1 MDRYAFDTMKNG
13 YNRYQVEDYI
23 QTQKLQMESLQKKLE
38 KANLLKEELTRE
50 YQELETRY
58 RDVSEN
64 LEVKEK
70 AADEMTRMAMKE
82 ANMIVDT
89 AHRNADAIVK
99 ESLMMARGILMEV
112 ARLGD
117 EANDLKGSMR
127 KELQKITQALDDFE
141 TPEIPDLDLL
151 KKENAEV
158 DFFDPY
164 IPEYRYFGKTYK
176 GIEKIDPMILGE
188 YDLIVIA
195 TAHKSYD
202 LEMIQKSSK
211 AIFDSRNAMKD
222 IADKSNI
229 ELL

>member
-99 ESLMMARGILMEV
+99 ESLLMARGILLEV

-151 KKENAEV
+151 KKE
-158 DFFDPY
+158 
-164 IPEYRYFGKTYK
+164 I
-176 GIEKIDPMILGE
+176 
-188 YDLIVIA
+188 
-195 TAHKSYD
+195 
-202 LEMIQKSSK
+202 
-211 AIFDSRNAMKD
+211 
-222 IADKSNI
+222 
-229 ELL
+229 

>member
-127 KELQKITQALDDFE
+127 KELQKITQALDDYRE
-141 TPEIPDLDLL
+141 SPALKLIDLL
-151 KKENAEV
+151 KKE
-158 DFFDPY
+158 
-164 IPEYRYFGKTYK
+164 I
-176 GIEKIDPMILGE
+176 
-188 YDLIVIA
+188 
-195 TAHKSYD
+195 
-202 LEMIQKSSK
+202 
-211 AIFDSRNAMKD
+211 
-222 IADKSNI
+222 
-229 ELL
+229 

>member
-64 LEVKEK
+64 LEFKEK
-70 AADEMTRMAMKE
+70 AADEMTRMAMQE

-141 TPEIPDLDLL
+141 APEIPDLDLL
-151 KKENAEV
+151 KKE
-158 DFFDPY
+158 
-164 IPEYRYFGKTYK
+164 I
-176 GIEKIDPMILGE
+176 
-188 YDLIVIA
+188 
-195 TAHKSYD
+195 
-202 LEMIQKSSK
+202 
-211 AIFDSRNAMKD
+211 
-222 IADKSNI
+222 
-229 ELL
+229 

>member
-1 MDRYAFDTMKNG
+1 MDRFAFDTMKNG

-50 YQELETRY
+50 YQELESRY

-99 ESLMMARGILMEV
+99 EALMMARGILMEV

-151 KKENAEV
+151 KKE
-158 DFFDPY
+158 
-164 IPEYRYFGKTYK
+164 I
-176 GIEKIDPMILGE
+176 
-188 YDLIVIA
+188 
-195 TAHKSYD
+195 
-202 LEMIQKSSK
+202 
-211 AIFDSRNAMKD
+211 
-222 IADKSNI
+222 
-229 ELL
+229 

>member
-13 YNRYQVEDYI
+13 YNRYQVEDFI

-38 KANLLKEELTRE
+38 KANLLKEEITRE

-141 TPEIPDLDLL
+141 APEIPDLDLL
-151 KKENAEV
+151 KKE
-158 DFFDPY
+158 
-164 IPEYRYFGKTYK
+164 I
-176 GIEKIDPMILGE
+176 
-188 YDLIVIA
+188 
-195 TAHKSYD
+195 
-202 LEMIQKSSK
+202 
-211 AIFDSRNAMKD
+211 
-222 IADKSNI
+222 
-229 ELL
+229 

>member
-117 EANDLKGSMR
+117 EVNDLKGSMR

-151 KKENAEV
+151 KKE
-158 DFFDPY
+158 
-164 IPEYRYFGKTYK
+164 I
-176 GIEKIDPMILGE
+176 
-188 YDLIVIA
+188 
-195 TAHKSYD
+195 
-202 LEMIQKSSK
+202 
-211 AIFDSRNAMKD
+211 
-222 IADKSNI
+222 
-229 ELL
+229 

>member
-50 YQELETRY
+50 YQELESRY

-99 ESLMMARGILMEV
+99 EALMMARGILMEV

-141 TPEIPDLDLL
+141 TPEIPNLDLL
-151 KKENAEV
+151 KKE
-158 DFFDPY
+158 
-164 IPEYRYFGKTYK
+164 I
-176 GIEKIDPMILGE
+176 
-188 YDLIVIA
+188 
-195 TAHKSYD
+195 
-202 LEMIQKSSK
+202 
-211 AIFDSRNAMKD
+211 
-222 IADKSNI
+222 
-229 ELL
+229 

>member
-141 TPEIPDLDLL
+141 APEIPDLDLL
-151 KKENAEV
+151 KKE
-158 DFFDPY
+158 
-164 IPEYRYFGKTYK
+164 I
-176 GIEKIDPMILGE
+176 
-188 YDLIVIA
+188 
-195 TAHKSYD
+195 
-202 LEMIQKSSK
+202 
-211 AIFDSRNAMKD
+211 
-222 IADKSNI
+222 
-229 ELL
+229 

>member
-151 KKENAEV
+151 KKE
-158 DFFDPY
+158 
-164 IPEYRYFGKTYK
+164 I
-176 GIEKIDPMILGE
+176 
-188 YDLIVIA
+188 
-195 TAHKSYD
+195 
-202 LEMIQKSSK
+202 
-211 AIFDSRNAMKD
+211 
-222 IADKSNI
+222 
-229 ELL
+229 

>member
-127 KELQKITQALDDFE
+127 RELQKITQALDDFE
-141 TPEIPDLDLL
+141 APEIPDLDLL
-151 KKENAEV
+151 KKE
-158 DFFDPY
+158 
-164 IPEYRYFGKTYK
+164 I
-176 GIEKIDPMILGE
+176 
-188 YDLIVIA
+188 
-195 TAHKSYD
+195 
-202 LEMIQKSSK
+202 
-211 AIFDSRNAMKD
+211 
-222 IADKSNI
+222 
-229 ELL
+229 

>member
-23 QTQKLQMESLQKKLE
+23 QTQKLQMESLQKNLE

-141 TPEIPDLDLL
+141 APEIPDLDLL
-151 KKENAEV
+151 KKE
-158 DFFDPY
+158 
-164 IPEYRYFGKTYK
+164 I
-176 GIEKIDPMILGE
+176 
-188 YDLIVIA
+188 
-195 TAHKSYD
+195 
-202 LEMIQKSSK
+202 
-211 AIFDSRNAMKD
+211 
-222 IADKSNI
+222 
-229 ELL
+229 

>member
-112 ARLGD
+112 VRLGD

-151 KKENAEV
+151 KKE
-158 DFFDPY
+158 
-164 IPEYRYFGKTYK
+164 I
-176 GIEKIDPMILGE
+176 
-188 YDLIVIA
+188 
-195 TAHKSYD
+195 
-202 LEMIQKSSK
+202 
-211 AIFDSRNAMKD
+211 
-222 IADKSNI
+222 
-229 ELL
+229 

>member
-82 ANMIVDT
+82 ENMIVDT

-141 TPEIPDLDLL
+141 APEIPDLDLL
-151 KKENAEV
+151 KKE
-158 DFFDPY
+158 
-164 IPEYRYFGKTYK
+164 I
-176 GIEKIDPMILGE
+176 
-188 YDLIVIA
+188 
-195 TAHKSYD
+195 
-202 LEMIQKSSK
+202 
-211 AIFDSRNAMKD
+211 
-222 IADKSNI
+222 
-229 ELL
+229 

>member
-50 YQELETRY
+50 YQELESRY

-99 ESLMMARGILMEV
+99 EALMMARGILMEV

-151 KKENAEV
+151 K
-158 DFFDPY
+158 
-164 IPEYRYFGKTYK
+164 
-176 GIEKIDPMILGE
+176 IEI
-188 YDLIVIA
+188 
-195 TAHKSYD
+195 
-202 LEMIQKSSK
+202 
-211 AIFDSRNAMKD
+211 
-222 IADKSNI
+222 
-229 ELL
+229 

>member
-127 KELQKITQALDDFE
+127 KDLQKITQALDDFE

-151 KKENAEV
+151 KKE
-158 DFFDPY
+158 
-164 IPEYRYFGKTYK
+164 I
-176 GIEKIDPMILGE
+176 
-188 YDLIVIA
+188 
-195 TAHKSYD
+195 
-202 LEMIQKSSK
+202 
-211 AIFDSRNAMKD
+211 
-222 IADKSNI
+222 
-229 ELL
+229 

>member
-127 KELQKITQALDDFE
+127 KELQKITHALDDFE

-151 KKENAEV
+151 KKE
-158 DFFDPY
+158 
-164 IPEYRYFGKTYK
+164 I
-176 GIEKIDPMILGE
+176 
-188 YDLIVIA
+188 
-195 TAHKSYD
+195 
-202 LEMIQKSSK
+202 
-211 AIFDSRNAMKD
+211 
-222 IADKSNI
+222 
-229 ELL
+229 

>member
-89 AHRNADAIVK
+89 VHRNADAIVK

-141 TPEIPDLDLL
+141 APEIPDLDLL
-151 KKENAEV
+151 KKE
-158 DFFDPY
+158 
-164 IPEYRYFGKTYK
+164 I
-176 GIEKIDPMILGE
+176 
-188 YDLIVIA
+188 
-195 TAHKSYD
+195 
-202 LEMIQKSSK
+202 
-211 AIFDSRNAMKD
+211 
-222 IADKSNI
+222 
-229 ELL
+229 

>member
-50 YQELETRY
+50 YQELDTRY

-141 TPEIPDLDLL
+141 APEIPNLDLL
-151 KKENAEV
+151 KKE
-158 DFFDPY
+158 
-164 IPEYRYFGKTYK
+164 I
-176 GIEKIDPMILGE
+176 
-188 YDLIVIA
+188 
-195 TAHKSYD
+195 
-202 LEMIQKSSK
+202 
-211 AIFDSRNAMKD
+211 
-222 IADKSNI
+222 
-229 ELL
+229 

>member
-1 MDRYAFDTMKNG
+1 MDRYAFNTMKNG

-151 KKENAEV
+151 KKE
-158 DFFDPY
+158 
-164 IPEYRYFGKTYK
+164 I
-176 GIEKIDPMILGE
+176 
-188 YDLIVIA
+188 
-195 TAHKSYD
+195 
-202 LEMIQKSSK
+202 
-211 AIFDSRNAMKD
+211 
-222 IADKSNI
+222 
-229 ELL
+229 

>member
-82 ANMIVDT
+82 ANMIVDA

-141 TPEIPDLDLL
+141 APEIPDLDLL
-151 KKENAEV
+151 KKE
-158 DFFDPY
+158 
-164 IPEYRYFGKTYK
+164 I
-176 GIEKIDPMILGE
+176 
-188 YDLIVIA
+188 
-195 TAHKSYD
+195 
-202 LEMIQKSSK
+202 
-211 AIFDSRNAMKD
+211 
-222 IADKSNI
+222 
-229 ELL
+229 

>member
-117 EANDLKGSMR
+117 EANDLNGSMR
-127 KELQKITQALDDFE
+127 RELQKITQALDDFE
-141 TPEIPDLDLL
+141 APEIPDLDLL
-151 KKENAEV
+151 KKE
-158 DFFDPY
+158 
-164 IPEYRYFGKTYK
+164 I
-176 GIEKIDPMILGE
+176 
-188 YDLIVIA
+188 
-195 TAHKSYD
+195 
-202 LEMIQKSSK
+202 
-211 AIFDSRNAMKD
+211 
-222 IADKSNI
+222 
-229 ELL
+229 

>member
-127 KELQKITQALDDFE
+127 KELQKLTQALDDFE

-151 KKENAEV
+151 KKE
-158 DFFDPY
+158 
-164 IPEYRYFGKTYK
+164 I
-176 GIEKIDPMILGE
+176 
-188 YDLIVIA
+188 
-195 TAHKSYD
+195 
-202 LEMIQKSSK
+202 
-211 AIFDSRNAMKD
+211 
-222 IADKSNI
+222 
-229 ELL
+229 

>member
-23 QTQKLQMESLQKKLE
+23 QTQKLQMESLLKKLE

-151 KKENAEV
+151 KKE
-158 DFFDPY
+158 
-164 IPEYRYFGKTYK
+164 I
-176 GIEKIDPMILGE
+176 
-188 YDLIVIA
+188 
-195 TAHKSYD
+195 
-202 LEMIQKSSK
+202 
-211 AIFDSRNAMKD
+211 
-222 IADKSNI
+222 
-229 ELL
+229 

>member
-50 YQELETRY
+50 YQELESRY

-99 ESLMMARGILMEV
+99 EALMMARGILMEV

-151 KKENAEV
+151 KKEIKEISDN
-158 DFFDPY
+158 Y
-164 IPEYRYFGKTYK
+164 
-176 GIEKIDPMILGE
+176 
-188 YDLIVIA
+188 
-195 TAHKSYD
+195 
-202 LEMIQKSSK
+202 LE
-211 AIFDSRNAMKD
+211 
-222 IADKSNI
+222 
-229 ELL
+229 

>member
-89 AHRNADAIVK
+89 AHRNADAIVQD
-99 ESLMMARGILMEV
+99 SLMMARGILMEV

-151 KKENAEV
+151 KKE
-158 DFFDPY
+158 
-164 IPEYRYFGKTYK
+164 I
-176 GIEKIDPMILGE
+176 
-188 YDLIVIA
+188 
-195 TAHKSYD
+195 
-202 LEMIQKSSK
+202 
-211 AIFDSRNAMKD
+211 
-222 IADKSNI
+222 
-229 ELL
+229 

>member
-58 RDVSEN
+58 QDVSEN

-141 TPEIPDLDLL
+141 APEIPDLDFL
-151 KKENAEV
+151 KKE
-158 DFFDPY
+158 
-164 IPEYRYFGKTYK
+164 I
-176 GIEKIDPMILGE
+176 
-188 YDLIVIA
+188 
-195 TAHKSYD
+195 
-202 LEMIQKSSK
+202 
-211 AIFDSRNAMKD
+211 
-222 IADKSNI
+222 
-229 ELL
+229 

>member
-38 KANLLKEELTRE
+38 KANLLKEEITRE

-151 KKENAEV
+151 KK
-158 DFFDPY
+158 
-164 IPEYRYFGKTYK
+164 KYK
-176 GIEKIDPMILGE
+176 C
-188 YDLIVIA
+188 
-195 TAHKSYD
+195 
-202 LEMIQKSSK
+202 
-211 AIFDSRNAMKD
+211 
-222 IADKSNI
+222 
-229 ELL
+229 

>member
-13 YNRYQVEDYI
+13 YNRYQVDDYI

-141 TPEIPDLDLL
+141 APEIPDLDLL
-151 KKENAEV
+151 KKE
-158 DFFDPY
+158 
-164 IPEYRYFGKTYK
+164 I
-176 GIEKIDPMILGE
+176 
-188 YDLIVIA
+188 
-195 TAHKSYD
+195 
-202 LEMIQKSSK
+202 
-211 AIFDSRNAMKD
+211 
-222 IADKSNI
+222 
-229 ELL
+229 

>member
-141 TPEIPDLDLL
+141 TPKIPDLDLL
-151 KKENAEV
+151 KKE
-158 DFFDPY
+158 
-164 IPEYRYFGKTYK
+164 I
-176 GIEKIDPMILGE
+176 
-188 YDLIVIA
+188 
-195 TAHKSYD
+195 
-202 LEMIQKSSK
+202 
-211 AIFDSRNAMKD
+211 
-222 IADKSNI
+222 
-229 ELL
+229 